1 MVDMSVI
8 WLQVLHRMHS
18 WFSYTF
24 GIYLVYDFV
33 AIILNNYYNGNNN
46 GWLWFF
52 MTQVTDDVLQEEVII
67 PDLEEIE
74 EDTAVE
80 QVIGN
85 HGWFKALV
93 VNL

>member
-1 MVDMSVI
+1 
-8 WLQVLHRMHS
+8 
-18 WFSYTF
+18 
-24 GIYLVYDFV
+24 
-33 AIILNNYYNGNNN
+33 
-46 GWLWFF
+46 

-85 HGWFKALV
+85 HG
-93 VNL
+93 